1 MWTSKYKWVTE
12 NKVFK
17 PEDLKY
23 ENCQIQNIEEWRRV
37 FLKKQRTK
45 TQSWNYQKEQDRCE
59 KQSKKK
65 FLKIQNTTIEKNFFK

>member
-23 ENCQIQNIEEWRRV
+23 ENCQIQNIEEWCRV

-65 FLKIQNTTIEKNFFK
+65 ISKNTKYYYWKKFF